1 MKTERI
7 QAIDTLLTDMETKL
21 NEKGVT
27 DNELEKYV
35 LYSTL
40 GLLGM
45 MEQKGYTVPE
55 AIIKLT
61 EVAQGM
67 SKKGGS
73 NYGKGI

>member
-27 DNELEKYV
+27 DSELEKYV

-45 MEQKGYTVPE
+45 MEQKGHTVPE
-55 AIIKLT
+55 AIVQLT

-73 NYGKGI
+73 VRETRS

>member
-27 DNELEKYV
+27 DKELEKYA

-55 AIIKLT
+55 AIVKLT

-73 NYGKGI
+73 VRETRS